1 MTTEHIDA
9 GAGAVGLG
17 ATLAQLRE
25 AKGWS
30 LADVSER
37 LKFSPR
43 QVESLEAERFDELPA
58 GPVLRGFVR
67 NYARILDTDPEALL
81 NQLDALSPSKPL
93 RVEPMPSLAAPV
105 PKLRPARGGGS
116 RSTGLFV
123 GLVFVVLAVLAAAGW
138 FAMGGHSFGEAPTV
152 AQKPDSTSLA
162 ANAPAAP
169 AGAATAAGA
178 PGQAAPHG
186 QDGAA
191 TRADTSGSGAAGPAA
206 GDAPAAGGAT
216 ATPPSAVAGSS
227 AAAPASPPAP
237 GAGVIP
243 TAVQPSP
250 PAVATSPADR
260 QDAGLIRLK
269 FKDASWVEVR
279 QRDGRVLLSQLNPGD
294 TEKTLAGQ
302 PPFKMVI
309 GNAPAV
315 QLEYKG
321 APVDLKPMTSRD
333 NVARVTLN

>member
-1 MTTEHIDA
+1 MTTEHVDA
-9 GAGAVGLG
+9 GAGPLGLG
-17 ATLAQLRE
+17 ATLARLRE

-37 LKFSPR
+37 LKFSLR
-43 QVESLEAERFDELPA
+43 QVESLEAERFGELPV

-67 NYARILDTDPEALL
+67 NYARILETDAEPLL
-81 NQLDALSPSKPL
+81 KQLDALSPAKPL
-93 RVEPMPSLAAPV
+93 RVEPAPSLAAPV
-105 PKLRPARGGGS
+105 PKLRPPRGAGS

-123 GLVFVVLAVLAAAGW
+123 GLVFGVLAVLAAAGW
-138 FAMGGHSFGEAPTV
+138 VTMSGHSWGE
-152 AQKPDSTSLA
+152 
-162 ANAPAAP
+162 APAAP
-169 AGAATAAGA
+169 PQSAATLASGA
-178 PGQAAPHG
+178 PA
-186 QDGAA
+186 
-191 TRADTSGSGAAGPAA
+191 SGAASSGPAA
-206 GDAPAAGGAT
+206 GSDAAGAAPAAAPGAGASPEHAPAHGDAPGTAGGANPPL
-216 ATPPSAVAGSS
+216 AVDTPSVAQSS
-227 AAAPASPPAP
+227 AP

-243 TAVQPSP
+243 TAVQPGT
-250 PAVATSPADR
+250 PAAAASPADR

-294 TEKTLAGQ
+294 TEKTLAGE

-321 APVDLKPMTSRD
+321 NPVDLKPLTSRD